1 MADDERSEDQEQQA
15 DEAEQQEPTEEAGV
29 QEQGTAE
36 GAEQEPEEPQETEDA
51 EVAEEAEAAAAEAEM
66 PPLEMNVFDLLRA
79 SVGMFAQE
87 AWVGLGIQARPG
99 VGEDKTDL
107 RCARVAIDTLEFLVA
122 KLADEME
129 DEDKKAFDAELSNL
143 RINYVRLSG
152 SKEQ

>member
-29 QEQGTAE
+29 QEQGTAK
-36 GAEQEPEEPQETEDA
+36 GAEQETEDA

-79 SVGMFAQE
+79 SLGMFAQE
-87 AWVGLGIQARPG
+87 AWISLGIQARPG
-99 VGEDKTDL
+99 GSEVKTDL
-107 RCARVAIDTLEFLVA
+107 RCARVAIDTLEFLLA

-129 DEDKKAFDAELSNL
+129 DEEKKAFDAELSNL